1 MTFRT
6 PCAYDCGV
14 PKGVSSDRRRPL
26 KHPEVVVFRSSVRI
40 LCLAGSLAALAA
52 LPLSGQETST
62 RETKAANGVPKS
74 AQPPAGLCQVWLE
87 NVPVGQ
93 QPAPTDCATAIKN
106 RPNNARIVF
115 GTLTEES
122 AKSPLKA
129 TTTASPAR
137 QGGWTNRVADPPRQ
151 GDGAAGVHPVNSTM
165 PAVRPTSDS
174 GPKRRP

>member
-1 MTFRT
+1 M
-6 PCAYDCGV
+6 
-14 PKGVSSDRRRPL
+14 
-26 KHPEVVVFRSSVRI
+26 FRSSVRI
-40 LCLAGSLAALAA
+40 LFLASSLAALAA

-62 RETKAANGVPKS
+62 RETKAANAVPKS

-115 GTLTEES
+115 GKLTEET
-122 AKSPLKA
+122 AKTPPKTAVSPS
-129 TTTASPAR
+129 TGR
-137 QGGWTNRVADPPRQ
+137 QSGWTNHLSDPPRQ

-174 GPKRRP
+174 GRKRRP